1 MDHWWDNH
9 VIHPCTSARNGRA
22 YLTELEGTNLQP
34 FPQGMGQGRAASSKP
49 AGGGNR
55 AAKRNRSGT
64 QAQAQ
69 GDPNRLRLWDARPK
83 QEPNKGWGKGGGKG
97 GQGGRGKGGHGGWMP
112 RCASLLSCY
121 EGGNYQGFEAKAAEY
136 KAGSYTLRQR
146 LGSNSLP
153 VRFSA

>member
-1 MDHWWDNH
+1 MPWNHVLDITSFGRDNIAPGMNHWWDNH

-34 FPQGMGQGRAASSKP
+34 FPQGMGQGRAASSQP

-55 AAKRNRSGT
+55 ATKRNRSGT

-83 QEPNKGWGKGGGKG
+83 
-97 GQGGRGKGGHGGWMP
+97 
-112 RCASLLSCY
+112 
-121 EGGNYQGFEAKAAEY
+121 
-136 KAGSYTLRQR
+136 
-146 LGSNSLP
+146 
-153 VRFSA
+153 